1 VNPTIRSRVGA
12 VLAAA
17 LLGTLVLSWFG
28 SPTPAHAAPPP
39 AVSTAIPTV
48 HIPTPCD
55 VPLIGKACDTAKDAG
70 NAVGDTLSGPLKGI
84 KSSVDALTSAVK
96 TIGSFNPKDLP
107 ETWAKAALHGV
118 VWLLGK
124 IQDLAGAFSTPGY
137 KAAWWGRQY
146 AVTYGLALVVLPFM
160 LLYVGARI
168 GGRDGPVGGI
178 TLAREVIARLPW
190 TVPAI
195 VLAPALMIE
204 TQGLLADLAKSFGD
218 AGTAHAGSAGEA
230 FMREIANAPHGNGF
244 FAALGGAFMALV
256 LFVVAIIFGI
266 PVLLELAFSNWGANF
281 FGLLVPLAIVFAIY
295 PPWRKVLA
303 GLMTFLVGIWLIPFA
318 VNFVFWS
325 VWDGADNFTKGET
338 FSTLLYVIVG
348 LMMLAVVPAFAP
360 VILMKLMPEYHGPM
374 TGGGD
379 YSSQSRQRNQS
390 ERHRDLQRQRNPESQ
405 QSSSE
410 SSSSS
415 STQSGQPGQSSSPGV
430 EASKPVSTSKAPGGS
445 SGGSV
450 GAPAAGGA
458 APAGA
463 GGGGAG
469 GGGAAAGAGG
479 GAGAGAA
486 AGAAG
491 GAAVGVAGMAAA
503 AIAKKMKSETYR
515 ARNKWSRHQ

>member
-1 VNPTIRSRVGA
+1 MIAALFVAVLLGGGASSSPASATPRPPTGIGCAVNPLCSVPKTVDKGKDVACSAPLASTVCDKVG
-12 VLAAA
+12 
-17 LLGTLVLSWFG
+17 
-28 SPTPAHAAPPP
+28 
-39 AVSTAIPTV
+39 
-48 HIPTPCD
+48 
-55 VPLIGKACDTAKDAG
+55 DAG

-96 TIGSFNPKDLP
+96 AIGSFNPKDLP

-178 TLAREVIARLPW
+178 TLAREVLARLPW

-325 VWDGADNFTKGET
+325 VWDAADNFTKGET

-390 ERHRDLQRQRNPESQ
+390 ERHRDLQRQRNPE

-415 STQSGQPGQSSSPGV
+415 STQSGQPGQSSQSGSPGV
-430 EASKPVSTSKAPGGS
+430 EASKPVSTAKAAGGS

-458 APAGA
+458 TPAGA
-463 GGGGAG
+463 GGGGAA